1 MPGLFDDAHF
11 TVFTLVDNRLWGLFH
26 FPGVVSRNG
35 PASINDEPSL
45 NGTARVDNLNRTVRG
60 LTNEIEKG
68 NEGS

>member
-1 MPGLFDDAHF
+1 LFDDAHF
-11 TVFTLVDNRLWGLFH
+11 TVFTFVDNRLWGLFH
-26 FPGVVSRNG
+26 FPGASVGTG

-45 NGTARVDNLNRTVRG
+45 NGQRVSTISTDGAR